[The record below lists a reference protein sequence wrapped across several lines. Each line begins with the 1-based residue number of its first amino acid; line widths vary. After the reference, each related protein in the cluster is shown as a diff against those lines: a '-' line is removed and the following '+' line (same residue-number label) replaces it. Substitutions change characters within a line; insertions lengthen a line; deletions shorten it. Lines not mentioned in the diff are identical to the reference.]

1 MTKSLGGPIFTELH
15 REVLTAW
22 FAKDFVCLP
31 PPVPKAHF
39 TGSPPETE
47 ILLFGSPMSFLVK
60 MTTLPPAPLPP
71 GADL

>member
-15 REVLTAW
+15 KAVLTAW

-47 ILLFGSPMSFLVK
+47 ILISDEFLGK
-60 MTTLPPAPLPP
+60 DDNTAPSATTPR
-71 GADL
+71 G